1 MLLAGPAHGK
11 RRAPVKGS
19 RRGPDQP
26 QLERVGAV
34 PPADG
39 DDPHVSGPPHDDP
52 ERAGRRPGDLL
63 RRQRR
68 HGRNG
73 RRFDRPGVRAARR
86 AAGLDPDEL
95 PASGP
100 RHTYAGSEKP
110 DAPALPK
117 DPLPVPLPAPADGA
131 AGRGRA
137 RVQPAGLAGAGALS
151 RRLALRRRL
160 PYNAWHARARSLED
174 DRGPGLRGGYR
185 RRAGLI
191 KGTGYFSESSLSP
204 FFSANEAT
212 LFVLQ
217 ALRYR
222 EAGRPPGRPIPRKQ
236 GREQRQR
243 HRFQQDARRRME
255 HDGPAE

>member
-63 RRQRR
+63 RRHRR
-68 HGRNG
+68 HGRDG
-73 RRFDRPGVRAARR
+73 RRLDRPGVRAARS

-100 RHTYAGSEKP
+100 RHTDAGSDKP
-110 DAPALPK
+110 DAPALPE
-117 DPLPVPLPAPADGA
+117 DPLSVPLPAPADGA

-160 PYNAWHARARSLED
+160 PHNAWHARARSLED
-174 DRGPGLRGGYR
+174 DRGPGLRSGYR
-185 RRAGLI
+185 RDAGDVRGAASRTAGSPLPGGGPPAGPASTLRARSRAAPAPPL
-191 KGTGYFSESSLSP
+191 P
-204 FFSANEAT
+204 
-212 LFVLQ
+212 
-217 ALRYR
+217 
-222 EAGRPPGRPIPRKQ
+222 AGRPAPDGTRWSS
-236 GREQRQR
+236 
-243 HRFQQDARRRME
+243 RMT
-255 HDGPAE
+255 AC